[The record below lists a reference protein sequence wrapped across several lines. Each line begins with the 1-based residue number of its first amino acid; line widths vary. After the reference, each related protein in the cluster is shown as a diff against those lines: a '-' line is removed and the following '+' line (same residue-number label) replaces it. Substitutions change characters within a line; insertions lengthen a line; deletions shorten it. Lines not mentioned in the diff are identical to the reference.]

1 MRKLWW
7 SAAPPGV
14 TPEQRQNFINVQ
26 IDAIGIGLSATAAQ
40 YLPVFLT
47 RLGASNLQVGLLT
60 SMPAI
65 AGLLLAIPVGR
76 FLQSRRQ
83 IVPWF
88 SLARLLVVACYALT
102 GLVTWLVPESLR
114 VNGVLAIWAWATL
127 PQSVL
132 TVSFSVVMNAV
143 AGPMRRYELMS
154 RRWSILGVTTAL
166 TAALV
171 GQILVRMPFPM
182 NYQVVF
188 IGLSVGGLISYYYSS
203 HIRLPDATPPAMES
217 GDSLAERWAAY
228 WRLVGRER
236 DFILFALKRLV
247 YQSGTMLAIPLFPL
261 YFVREVQASDSWIGI
276 INTAQ
281 SAVLLVGY
289 FLWTR
294 ESRLRGSRFV
304 LLWTTF
310 GLALYPALVSITGR
324 VELIVLYAGLA
335 GIFQAGLDLV
345 FFDELMKTVPVE
357 YSATFVSLAQSLQH
371 LSAIFAPLLGT
382 WLATYI
388 GLSGALL
395 VSAVLRFVGFAL
407 FAWWKRQ
414 EIVQHLAPATE
425 VGEPEPAME
434 SRLNT

>member
-1 MRKLWW
+1 MRRLRW

-14 TPEQRQNFINVQ
+14 SPEQRQNFINVQ

-47 RLGASNLQVGLLT
+47 RLGASNFQIGLLT
-60 SMPAI
+60 SMPALT
-65 AGLLLAIPVGR
+65 GLLLAIPVGR

-88 SLARLLVVACYALT
+88 SLARLMVVACYALT
-102 GLVTWLVPESLR
+102 GLVTLILPDALR
-114 VNGVLAIWAWATL
+114 VGGVLVIWAAATL

-132 TVSFSVVMNAV
+132 MVSFSVVMNAV

-171 GQILVRMPFPM
+171 GQILVRLPFAL
-182 NYQVVF
+182 NYQLVF
-188 IGLSVGGLISYYYSS
+188 MGLSLGGLLSYYYSS
-203 HIRLPDATPPAMES
+203 HIRLPDAEPPRLES
-217 GDSLAERWAAY
+217 GRTATERWHAY
-228 WRLVGRER
+228 WKLISQER
-236 DFILFALKRLV
+236 GFVLFALKRFV

-261 YFVREVQASDSWIGI
+261 YYVREIQASDSWIGL

-310 GLALYPALVSITGR
+310 GLALYPALVANTGR
-324 VELIVLYAGLA
+324 VELMVVYAGLA

-345 FFDELMKTVPVE
+345 FFDELMKKVPVE

-371 LSAIFAPLLGT
+371 LAAIIAPLLGT
-382 WLATYI
+382 LLANYI
-388 GLSGALL
+388 GLGGALL
-395 VSAVLRFVGFAL
+395 VSALLRFTGFAL
-407 FAWWKRQ
+407 FAWWKREDLTQ
-414 EIVQHLAPATE
+414 PAVQSEETGGS
-425 VGEPEPAME
+425 V
-434 SRLNT
+434 